1 MFEIPQKVSFFTTLL
16 SPKSIVID
24 NDGRT
29 YSLRKSHCYKIRHF
43 SVIFKLCASDQFTR
57 KRREKVCKGKRREE
71 VEINLKRR
79 QKHVLWKKEKKR

>member
-1 MFEIPQKVSFFTTLL
+1 MDELTRLA
-16 SPKSIVID
+16 
-24 NDGRT
+24 
-29 YSLRKSHCYKIRHF
+29 RKSDCCKIRHF